1 MILGGWERDASKE
14 GHSTKCRYCGVE
26 YKDWQSGDD
35 LKVMHDLWSPLCPF
49 LQASQSMSPS
59 PTILQ
64 SPEIFFRTQTAGSD
78 MNILPMSFLQRSKA
92 QYALPPRRETIFASF
107 HGGAPDNTESLVKS
121 GFYYTGV
128 GTYVRCYQC
137 QGTANDLHL
146 LSAVAI
152 DNQHRQRFPAC
163 RFAQLLPKE
172 GDVQSLSE

>member
-1 MILGGWERDASKE
+1 MHTGWERDASKE

-35 LKVMHDLWSPLCPF
+35 PKVIHDSLSPLCPF
-49 LQASQSMSPS
+49 LQASQPMSPS
-59 PTILQ
+59 SVRLQ
-64 SPEIFFRTQTAGSD
+64 SSETFFRTQTPPSGV
-78 MNILPMSFLQRSKA
+78 NILPLPFLQRSKA
-92 QYALPPRRETIFASF
+92 QYALPPRREATFASF

-137 QGTANDLHL
+137 QGTANGLHL
-146 LSAVAI
+146 CPAVAI

-172 GDVQSLSE
+172 GDVQSLGE